1 MTTLVV
7 RHTVQDFD
15 TWKSGFDAHDEVRR
29 GHGSTGYQVLHDG
42 NTVLALIAFPDVA
55 SAQAFQSD
63 PGLREVMAKAGVI
76 GAPDI
81 SVWTEADEA
90 HN

>member
-15 TWKSGFDAHDEVRR
+15 TWKAGFDSHDQVRR
-29 GHGSTGYQVLHDG
+29 SHGSTGYQVFHDG
-42 NTVLALIAFPDVA
+42 NAVLALIAFPDAA
-55 SAQAFQSD
+55 STEAFQSD
-63 PGLREVMAKAGVI
+63 PSLREVMAKAGVI

-81 SVWTEADEA
+81 SVWTEADEE
-90 HN
+90 HH

>member
-15 TWKSGFDAHDEVRR
+15 TWKSGFDSHDPVRR
-29 GHGSTGYQVLHDG
+29 GHGSTGYQVLQDG
-42 NTVLALIAFPDVA
+42 NNVLALIAFPDVA
-55 SAQAFQSD
+55 SSEAFRSD
-63 PGLREVMAKAGVI
+63 PSLREVMAKAGVI

-81 SVWTEADEA
+81 SIWSEADEE
-90 HN
+90 HH